1 MIRSRIRLTGLT
13 AVAVAAAVALT
24 ACGAGSRTPQAT
36 AAQVP
41 CDFSAPAQAVSV
53 NVLAYNSSAVDPFT
67 NTMVKSCTK
76 SNVTV
81 NHEPIDFAGQ
91 VQKTTA
97 TLAGPTGTYDILE
110 NYGFVVPTQAADGKI
125 RPLDD
130 LFAKYSAQYGLD
142 QISPEMRKVMTY
154 DGKLYALPMQ
164 AQMYIMAYRK
174 DIFDQLG
181 ISPPTTFAEL
191 RAAAA
196 KIQAAGQIKFPVAL
210 PLLASSDIITAYDSA
225 LGSLGT
231 NFVDPGRKEPN
242 FDKPQAAQAFE
253 ELRSLLPFM
262 DPQVATFDQPAVQQQ
277 MYNGSA
283 AISIMFS
290 GRMSDLTKTSNNRF
304 AAQTAFAAPPSVA
317 GGDLLYN
324 TLSVDGW
331 SIPANTK
338 ADPDLLFNVIAASVG
353 PDSSKAAVPAAYPAR
368 QGSVTQDSSPYAAA
382 ALASIGKA
390 PAAEPYPWTSKI
402 SNEIRPVVAD
412 VILGKTPIPDGL
424 AKMQQLATAVLQ
436 QYP

>member
-1 MIRSRIRLTGLT
+1 MIRSRIRLSGLT
-13 AVAVAAAVALT
+13 AVAVAAALALT

-36 AAQVP
+36 ATQVA
-41 CDFSAPAQAVSV
+41 CGFTAPAQPVSV

-67 NTMVKSCTK
+67 NTMVKSC
-76 SNVTV
+76 SRDGVTV

-110 NYGFVVPTQAADGKI
+110 NYGFVVPTQAADGKL

-174 DIFDQLG
+174 DVFDQLG
-181 ISPPTTFAEL
+181 IQPPTTFAEL
-191 RAAAA
+191 RDAAA
-196 KIQAAGQIKFPVAL
+196 KIQGAGQIKYPIAL

-231 NFVDPGRKEPN
+231 NFVDPGSKKPN
-242 FDKPQAAQAFE
+242 FDKPEAAQAFE
-253 ELRSLLPFM
+253 ALKSLLPFM

-290 GRMSDLTKTSNNRF
+290 GRMSDLTKSSNNRF
-304 AAQTAFAAPPSVA
+304 AEQTAFAPPPSVA
-317 GGDLLYN
+317 GGDVLYN

-338 ADPDLLFNVIAASVG
+338 VDPDMLFSMIASSVG

-368 QGSVTQDSSPYAAA
+368 EGSVTESSSPYAAA
-382 ALASIGKA
+382 ALTSIGKA
-390 PAAEPYPWTSKI
+390 PAAEPYPWTSQI
-402 SNEIRPVVAD
+402 SNAIRPVVAD
-412 VILGKTPIPDGL
+412 VILGKTSVPDGQ
-424 AKMQQLATAVLQ
+424 AKMQELATAVLQ

>member
-1 MIRSRIRLTGLT
+1 MIRSRTRATCL
-13 AVAVAAAVALT
+13 AAVALAAALAVS
-24 ACGAGSRTPQAT
+24 ACGAGSRTAAAT
-36 AAQVP
+36 AAQVD
-41 CDFSAPAQAVSV
+41 CQFTAPAQPVKV

-67 NTMVKSCTK
+67 NTMVKSCTRDG
-76 SNVTV
+76 VTV

-97 TLAGPTGTYDILE
+97 TLAGATGTYDILE
-110 NYGFVVPTQAADGKI
+110 NYGFVVPTQAAAGKL

-142 QISPEMRKVMTY
+142 QISPAMRKVMTY

-164 AQMYIMAYRK
+164 AQMYVMAYRK
-174 DIFDQLG
+174 DVFDQLG
-181 ISPPTTFAEL
+181 LKPPTTFAEM
-191 RAAAA
+191 RDAAT
-196 KIQAAGQIKFPVAL
+196 KIQAAGQIKYPIAL

-225 LGSLGT
+225 MGSLGA
-231 NFVDPGRKEPN
+231 NFVDPGSRTPN
-242 FDKPQAAQAFE
+242 FDKPQAAQAFQ

-277 MYNGSA
+277 IYNGSA
-283 AISIMFS
+283 AMAIMFS
-290 GRMSDLTKTSNNRF
+290 GRMNDLTLATNNRF
-304 AAQTAFAAPPSVA
+304 ASQMAFAPPPSVA
-317 GGDLLYN
+317 GGDVLYN

-338 ADPDLLFNVIAASVG
+338 VDPNMLFSIIASSVG
-353 PDSSKAAVPAAYPAR
+353 PDSSKAAVPAAFPAR
-368 QGSVTQDSSPYAAA
+368 QGSVTDSSSPYAAA
-382 ALASIGKA
+382 ALASITKA
-390 PAAEPYPWTSKI
+390 PPAEPYPWTSVI

-412 VILGKTPIPDGL
+412 VILGKTSISDGQ
-424 AKMQQLATAVLQ
+424 AKMQQLATAVLK